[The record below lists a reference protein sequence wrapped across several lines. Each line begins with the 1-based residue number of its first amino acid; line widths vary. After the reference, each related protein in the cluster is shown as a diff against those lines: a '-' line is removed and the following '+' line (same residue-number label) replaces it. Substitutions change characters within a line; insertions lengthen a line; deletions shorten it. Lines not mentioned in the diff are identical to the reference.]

1 MGLRVAEFNSTQ
13 KKELKVGSFMKRSAF
28 TFAVM
33 LTRLFHPAR
42 HYGTLSFLQSNM
54 CVTV

>member
-13 KKELKVGSFMKRSAF
+13 KRELKVGSFMKRSAF

-42 HYGTLSFLQSNM
+42 HYGTL
-54 CVTV
+54 

>member
-13 KKELKVGSFMKRSAF
+13 KRELKVSSFMKRSAF

-42 HYGTLSFLQSNM
+42 HYGTLSYLQSNM